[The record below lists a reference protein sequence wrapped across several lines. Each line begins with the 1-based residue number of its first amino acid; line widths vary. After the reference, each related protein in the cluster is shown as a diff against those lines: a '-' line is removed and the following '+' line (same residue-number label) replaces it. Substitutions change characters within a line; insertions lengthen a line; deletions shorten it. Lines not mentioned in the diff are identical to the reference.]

1 MKIENWKLKIL
12 AAMSYIFK
20 LTIDKESSLLALADG
35 EHIVASRTWPEERGS
50 GKAIL
55 TAVDEILTEMNMT
68 PQMVDN
74 FIIDSTLPE
83 TYTSYR
89 VAKTIAV
96 TYGFATK
103 KETIKDRETEL

>member
-1 MKIENWKLKIL
+1 MSYAFLLKIEKDISRLVLLKDTIEV
-12 AAMSYIFK
+12 AAR
-20 LTIDKESSLLALADG
+20 E
-35 EHIVASRTWPEERGS
+35 WPEERGS

-55 TAVDEILTEMNMT
+55 TAIDDILTEMNMT

-74 FIIDSTLPE
+74 FIIDSSLPE